1 MSKNFTFDDFLDF
14 IEEDSKHLVSK
25 RKGLD
30 SDIEKATYA
39 RVTKLM
45 EECGEL
51 AEAILHHFGRQRS
64 SKDGSDA
71 SVEHEMADVIIT
83 ICLIAQQL
91 DINIVEALES
101 KSKKIKKRWVTTDLH
116 DH

>member
-1 MSKNFTFDDFLDF
+1 MSEKFTFDDFLQF

-25 RKGLD
+25 RQGLD
-30 SDIEKATYA
+30 DDVEKFTYA

-83 ICLIAQQL
+83 ICLLAEQL
-91 DINIVEALES
+91 DINIMHALES
-101 KSKKIKKRWVTTDLH
+101 KSAKIKGRWANY
-116 DH
+116 